1 MLFLEYLEMQ
11 KDVTKSIQFNILVI
25 CLITKNTKF
34 PDFIF
39 WLAEYKSDT
48 LKQN

>member
-1 MLFLEYLEMQ
+1 MPDLEYIEMQ
-11 KDVTKSIQFNILVI
+11 QDVTKSIQFNILVI
-25 CLITKNTKF
+25 GLTTKNTKF

-48 LKQN
+48 LNQN